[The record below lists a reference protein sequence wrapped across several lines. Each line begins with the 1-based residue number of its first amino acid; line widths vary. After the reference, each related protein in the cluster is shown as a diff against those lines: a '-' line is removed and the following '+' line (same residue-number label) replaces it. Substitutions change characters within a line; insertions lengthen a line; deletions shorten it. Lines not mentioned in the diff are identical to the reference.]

1 METNM
6 TQQEYLDQL
15 LKIYHLVHVMADKN
29 NCRVLRLRH
38 RKLDRDVVVRQ
49 LPYPVGAYTALC
61 DILCENLPQVYDVID
76 TEDGQTVLEEYV
88 DGVTVVALA
97 EGGRIRYRQ
106 AKRILQGVCHALTIL
121 HQKGFVH
128 RDVKPENVLVRSDGQ
143 AVLVDLNISRKV
155 TNAERDTVIMGT
167 VGYAS
172 PEQLGLT
179 QSDARTDVYAC
190 GILLNVMLTGKHPS
204 EQLARGRAGRIVRR
218 CTAVN
223 PDDRYQAAHR
233 LALAL

>member
-1 METNM
+1 M
-6 TQQEYLDQL
+6 TQQDYLENMLESYL
-15 LKIYHLVHVMADKN
+15 LVRVMADKN
-29 NCRVLRLRH
+29 DCRVLRLRH
-38 RKLDRDVVVRQ
+38 KDLGRDIVLRQ
-49 LPYPVGAYTALC
+49 LSYPVAAYTALA

-76 TEDGQTVLEEYV
+76 TDDGQVVLEEYV
-88 DGVTVVALA
+88 DGVTVAELA
-97 EGGRIRYRQ
+97 ECGRIRYAQ
-106 AKRILQGVCHALTIL
+106 AVKILRGVCHALSVL
-121 HQKGFVH
+121 HEEGFVH
-128 RDVKPENVLVRSDGQ
+128 RDVKPENVVVRQSGQ

-155 TNAERDTVIMGT
+155 SNAERDTMIMGT

-179 QSDARTDVYAC
+179 QNAAPTDIYTC
-190 GILLNVMLTGKHPS
+190 GVLLNVMLTGKHPS

-223 PDDRYQAAHR
+223 PNDRYPSAKH

>member
-1 METNM
+1 M
-6 TQQEYLDQL
+6 TQQDYLENMLESYL
-15 LKIYHLVHVMADKN
+15 LVRVMADKN
-29 NCRVLRLRH
+29 DCRVLRLRH
-38 RKLDRDVVVRQ
+38 KDLGRDIVLRQ
-49 LPYPVGAYTALC
+49 LSYPVSAYTALA

-76 TEDGQTVLEEYV
+76 TDDGQVVLEEYV
-88 DGVTVVALA
+88 DGVTVAELA
-97 EGGRIRYRQ
+97 ECGRIRYAQ
-106 AKRILQGVCHALTIL
+106 AVKILRGVCHALSVL
-121 HQKGFVH
+121 HEKGFVH
-128 RDVKPENVLVRSDGQ
+128 RDVKPENVVVRQSGQ

-155 TNAERDTVIMGT
+155 SNAERDTMIMGT

-179 QSDARTDVYAC
+179 QSDARTDIYAC
-190 GILLNVMLTGKHPS
+190 GVLLNVMLTGKHPS

-223 PDDRYQAAHR
+223 PNDRYPSAKH

>member
-1 METNM
+1 M

-49 LPYPVGAYTALC
+49 LPYPVAAYTALC
-61 DILCENLPQVYDVID
+61 DLVCDHLPQVYDVID
-76 TEDGQTVLEEYV
+76 TADGQTVLEEYV

>member
-49 LPYPVGAYTALC
+49 LPYPVAAYTALC
-61 DILCENLPQVYDVID
+61 DLVCDHLPQVYDVID
-76 TEDGQTVLEEYV
+76 TADGQTVLEEYV